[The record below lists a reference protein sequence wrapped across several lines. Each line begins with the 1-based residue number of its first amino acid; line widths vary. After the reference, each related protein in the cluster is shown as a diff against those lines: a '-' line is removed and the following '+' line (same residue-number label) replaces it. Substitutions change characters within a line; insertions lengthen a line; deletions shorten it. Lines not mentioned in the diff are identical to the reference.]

1 MIIGSYGWYFWKN
14 ELDKKTCDKIIKL
27 GKSKIK
33 KTAVLKGDRKNK
45 NIRNSSVTWLNEKWL
60 YDIIQD
66 YFYNAN
72 KQAGW
77 NFEFDH
83 FEDIQFTFY
92 EKNNHYDWHNDS
104 HGVYTEGPH
113 KGKMRKLSCVISL
126 TDPKKYTGGDFYFAV
141 DQEKGINREACKF
154 KEIKERGTVL
164 IFPSYQHHKVDTVTK
179 GNRYS
184 LVIWALGKQYK

>member
-1 MIIGSYGWYFWKN
+1 
-14 ELDKKTCDKIIKL
+14 
-27 GKSKIK
+27 
-33 KTAVLKGDRKNK
+33 
-45 NIRNSSVTWLNEKWL
+45 
-60 YDIIQD
+60 
-66 YFYNAN
+66 
-72 KQAGW
+72 
-77 NFEFDH
+77 
-83 FEDIQFTFY
+83 
-92 EKNNHYDWHNDS
+92 
-104 HGVYTEGPH
+104 
-113 KGKMRKLSCVISL
+113 MRKLSCVISL